1 MLLLLQE
8 NVYVAIL
15 NLMEAKAAD
24 TLLDPC
30 SEMRLGWE
38 QMRIPKAGN
47 KFGNYF
53 QVKRKKEKN
62 PNPAQNSITQTSQV
76 TGTDGSRKQGAPM
89 ANIGIKPLESCR

>member
-1 MLLLLQE
+1 MQVLLQE

-15 NLMEAKAAD
+15 NLMEAKGAV

-47 KFGNYF
+47 KVGNYL
-53 QVKRKKEKN
+53 QVKRKKK
-62 PNPAQNSITQTSQV
+62 PQTQL
-76 TGTDGSRKQGAPM
+76 K
-89 ANIGIKPLESCR
+89 IPLHKHHRW